1 MRHSWMAMG
10 ICAFSAQLY
19 AAEAAKNQSEVTLY
33 GALAYSVWNGYS
45 KGEGSSHDLYTHAA
59 RIGIEGQ
66 ERLGENLAALFNFR
80 FDSQPPTKP
89 DAPSGLNSTRYAY
102 LGLKGDFGKL
112 TLGRQDTFWYD
123 YGSAASVFQDIF
135 DYGWAGLST
144 ASKMIRYEKADI
156 GGSGLTLGASAVL
169 DGKHEAIP
177 DSKGKAV
184 NAYEIGATFDKGPWS
199 LFAGFQHTN
208 SNIIYVRDNDKVREV
223 MGASVTYREGPV
235 YVGFDYE
242 HHASKGDHYALGA
255 IWYKEKRKHHLYGG
269 VEMVDYRDQKKWYQ
283 GALGY
288 TYYFSPNTYSW
299 LEGQSWKQDKLHGY
313 DVVLG
318 MRHNF

>member
-1 MRHSWMAMG
+1 MRHSWMVMG

-80 FDSQPPTKP
+80 VDSQPPTKP

-144 ASKMIRYEKADI
+144 ASKMIRYEKEDI
-156 GGSGLTLGASAVL
+156 GGSGLTIGASTVL
-169 DGKHEAIP
+169 DGKHEAIK
-177 DSKGKAV
+177 DGKKRAF
-184 NAYEIGATFDKGPWS
+184 NAYDVGLTYEKGPFTFFS
-199 LFAGFQHTN
+199 GYQHTD
-208 SNIIYVRDNDKVREV
+208 SRIIYVRDGTYIKEL
-223 MGASVTYREGPV
+223 MGASLTYREGPI

-242 HHASKGDHYALGA
+242 HHAGKGDHYALGA

-269 VEMVDYRDQKKWYQ
+269 IEMVDYRDQKKWYQ

>member
-1 MRHSWMAMG
+1 MRLSWTVIG
-10 ICAFSAQLY
+10 IYAFAAQLH
-19 AAEAAKNQSEVTLY
+19 AAEAVKNQSETTLY

-45 KGEGSSHDLYTHAA
+45 KGEGSSHNLYTHAA
-59 RIGIEGQ
+59 RIGFEGQ
-66 ERLGENLAALFNFR
+66 ERLGETAAAIFNFR
-80 FDSQPPTKP
+80 FDSQTPTKP
-89 DAPSGLNSTRYAY
+89 DYISGLNSTRYAY
-102 LGLKGDFGKL
+102 IGLKGDFGKL

-177 DSKGKAV
+177 GGKSRAF
-184 NAYEIGATFDKGPWS
+184 NAYEVGATYEKGPWS
-199 LFAGFQHTN
+199 LFAGYQHTN
-208 SNIIYVRDNDKVREV
+208 SDMIYTRDNDKIREV

-242 HHASKGDHYALGA
+242 H
-255 IWYKEKRKHHLYGG
+255 
-269 VEMVDYRDQKKWYQ
+269 Q
-283 GALGY
+283 GAAQTPPLR
-288 TYYFSPNTYSW
+288 
-299 LEGQSWKQDKLHGY
+299 
-313 DVVLG
+313 
-318 MRHNF
+318 RHRDG